1 MAFRVPDDELTF
13 RATRAGGP
21 GGQHVNTS
29 ATRVEVLWDVARSP
43 SLTAEW
49 RERILHKLAGRIDAT
64 GTLRVVAAERRSQL
78 QNRLAAAER
87 LRALVAEALRKPKP
101 RRRTRPSRAAVE
113 ARLAVKRRRRNLKRE
128 RRHRDD
134 DL

>member
-29 ATRVEVLWDVARSP
+29 ATRVEVLWNVARSP
-43 SLTAEW
+43 SLTAEG
-49 RERILHKLAGRIDAT
+49 RERILRKLAGRIDAS

-113 ARLAVKRRRRNLKRE
+113 ARLAAKRRRRNVKRE

-134 DL
+134 DA

>member
-49 RERILHKLAGRIDAT
+49 RERILHKLARRIDAA

-113 ARLAVKRRRRNLKRE
+113 RRLAVKRRRRNLKQE

-134 DL
+134 DA

>member
-1 MAFRVPDDELTF
+1 MAFRVPHDELTF

-29 ATRVEVLWDVARSP
+29 ATRVEVLWNVARSP
-43 SLTAEW
+43 SLTAEG
-49 RERILHKLAGRIDAT
+49 RERILRKLAGRIDAS

-113 ARLAVKRRRRNLKRE
+113 ARLAAKRRRRNVKQE

-134 DL
+134 DA